1 MTKKRAPCQTV
12 RRCRH
17 GVHAALLGVRAAL
30 LAGVPLPAAAL
41 AQAPAGAP
49 ANLPAA
55 PPQAAPSSSY
65 GITPAPAAAPT
76 PGSSGAGP
84 TNGVAAPATPA
95 NAVQVLLD
103 QANFWRLQNDP
114 AQAQRALDRLLAQD
128 PRNPD
133 ALALQAQID
142 AERGD
147 RTAAQAALAKLRQV
161 RPDDPRIS
169 ATEQAI
175 RLGQIDSA
183 GLAEARRLA
192 QEGRNAVAIE
202 RYRRLF
208 HNAEPPDNLATEYYQ
223 VLSGTEGGWQ
233 QARDGLARL
242 VARDPKNTSAQLA
255 YGELL
260 TFRDATRADG
270 ISRLAALAA
279 NPATAEAATKSWRQA
294 LQWLPP
300 DSASIPALE
309 AYLARHPD
317 DGAVSARLAEART
330 PPRAPADEASR
341 QRSQGFD
348 ALNAGRLQD
357 AETAFQG
364 SLDRNANDADALG
377 GMGLVRLRQGRSAEA
392 ADLLTRAIAADPAHS
407 DRWESALAGATVGQ
421 DYAQARSL
429 VQHGQLEAAEQQVH
443 SIIAKGGDTTGAT
456 AMLADIQARRGELAA
471 AEASWRTVLSRQPS
485 NRAALAGLASVLHRE
500 GHAAEATTLLER
512 AGISTSARAPVHQ
525 QSDELREQAK
535 LASDPVSK
543 VALLRSASAA
553 NPMDPWLRLDLARA
567 LVAAGERQE
576 ARQEMD
582 SLVEVPHPSADALQ
596 AAAYFAAE
604 DNRPADAAALAARL
618 PPGAR
623 NPQMQAILS
632 RGQLDSDIRSATAL
646 AGTSPVATRQRLL
659 ALAAHPDPDGSRGSA
674 IARAFLRQGDAT
686 GARDAIGI
694 AQQAT
699 HNQSPA
705 ARLAYASVMLEG
717 GQDADA
723 QAMINSLEG
732 ASGLTPEQQTALQ
745 QLRAGAAVRSADQLS
760 KAGRAADAYDQLAPV
775 LARSPDNPDA
785 NMALARI
792 YGTANQPDKALAIN
806 QTLLARDPVNAQV
819 RRAAVDAAIQGRH
832 WELAESLVK
841 GGLALTPNDPSA
853 VLAAADLA
861 QARGD
866 NRRALQYLQNARSL
880 RQQQL
885 GVDERGA
892 QIAILNPSIAAR
904 AASPPSDNPFRRADA
919 SAADDTAAAIPETP
933 GGTSA
938 TGAGDQM
945 TSEINKSINS
955 VRDELAP
962 KLQGGVDL
970 RSRSGTSGLGQ
981 LFDGATPLETDVSP
995 GGFGQMRLVA
1005 TPTYLSAGQLTGA
1018 GLSQAQ
1024 FGSAALNISNGR
1036 FIQPEAQTAQGV
1048 ALDASYKY
1056 RWLTADVGSSPL
1068 GFLISNVVGGIELA
1082 PELADNVRLR
1092 VVTER
1097 RAVTD
1102 SLLSFGGT
1110 RDPYSGITWGGV
1122 TTTRGHGQLEFGVG
1136 KGYAYAG
1143 GGYDSLTGRNVKSNT
1158 EIEFGAGGAYPVYKT
1173 TSDEVR
1179 VGLDLVYFGY
1189 NSNLSYFSLGQG
1201 GYFSPQSYFA
1211 ALIPVSYTQTLED
1224 LTWSVGG
1231 AIGYQS
1237 YTQKA
1242 SPVFPNNA
1250 ELQGQL
1256 DALAAGTPG
1265 LVSFYPGK
1273 TASGITG
1280 GASGK
1285 IEYRATPSLRLGAK
1299 AQFQST
1305 GDWNQLDATIYAR
1318 YIFNG
1323 AD

>member
-1 MTKKRAPCQTV
+1 MMARAPCRTL

-17 GVHAALLGVRAAL
+17 GARAAL
-30 LAGVPLPAAAL
+30 LAGALLPAVAL
-41 AQAPAGAP
+41 AQAPAD
-49 ANLPAA
+49 
-55 PPQAAPSSSY
+55 
-65 GITPAPAAAPT
+65 APAAAPQASPPAS
-76 PGSSGAGP
+76 PGP
-84 TNGVAAPATPA
+84 APAGAAPA
-95 NAVQVLLD
+95 NAVQVLMD

-114 AQAQRALDRLLAQD
+114 ARAQRALDRLLALD

-133 ALALQAQID
+133 ALALQAQVA

-161 RPDDPRIS
+161 RPDDPRIG
-169 ATEQAI
+169 AAEQAV

-192 QEGRNAVAIE
+192 QEGRNAAAVE

-208 HNAEPPDNLATEYYQ
+208 HDAEPPDTLATEYYQ

-242 VARDPKNTSAQLA
+242 VARDPKNTRAQLA

-260 TFRDATRADG
+260 TYRDATRAEG

-279 NPATAEAATKSWRQA
+279 NPATAEAAAKPWRQA
-294 LQWLPP
+294 LQWLPA

-317 DGAVSARLAEART
+317 DGAVAARLAEARN
-330 PPRAPADEASR
+330 PPRAPADEASK
-341 QRSQGFD
+341 QRTLGFD
-348 ALNAGRLQD
+348 ALNAGRLRD

-364 SLDRNANDADALG
+364 SLDRNPNDADALG
-377 GMGLVRLRQGRSAEA
+377 GMGLVRLRQGRTAEA
-392 ADLLTRAIAADPAHS
+392 ADLLARAIAADPEHR
-407 DRWESALAGATVGQ
+407 DRWESALAGATAGQ

-429 VQHGQLEAAEQQVH
+429 VQHGQLEAAEQQVRG
-443 SIIAKGGDTTGAT
+443 IIAKGGDTIGAT

-471 AEASWRTVLSRQPS
+471 AEASWRTVLGRQPN
-485 NRAALAGLASVLHRE
+485 NRAALAGLASVLNRE
-500 GHAAEATTLLER
+500 GHATEASALLER
-512 AGISTSARAPVHQ
+512 AGISTAARAPSHR
-525 QSDELREQAK
+525 QSDELREQAR
-535 LASDPVSK
+535 LATDPASR
-543 VALLRSASAA
+543 VALLRSASES
-553 NPMDPWLRLDLARA
+553 NPADPWLRLDLARA
-567 LVAAGERQE
+567 LVAAGQRQE

-582 SLVEVPHPSADALQ
+582 SLVDVAHPSSDALQ
-596 AAAYFAAE
+596 AAAYFAAG
-604 DNRPADAAALAARL
+604 DNRPEDAAALAGRL

-623 NPQMQAILS
+623 NAQMQAILS

-699 HNQSPA
+699 PHQSPA
-705 ARLAYASVMLEG
+705 ARLAYASVLLEG

-732 ASGLTPEQQTALQ
+732 ASGLTPEQEAALQ
-745 QLRAGAAVRSADQLS
+745 QLRAGAAVRSADELN
-760 KAGRAADAYDQLAPV
+760 KAGRTADAYDQLAPV

-806 QTLLARDPVNAQV
+806 QTLLARDPANGQV

-841 GGLALTPNDPSA
+841 DGLALTPNDPSA

-892 QIAILNPSIAAR
+892 RIASLDPSVAAR
-904 AASPPSDNPFRRADA
+904 EAPPPPSDNPFRRTGSSGAY
-919 SAADDTAAAIPETP
+919 DTAAAVAVTP

-938 TGAGDQM
+938 TGAGDAM
-945 TSEINKSINS
+945 TAEINNSIAS

-962 KLQGGVDL
+962 KLLGGVAL
-970 RSRSGTSGLGQ
+970 RGRSGTSGLGQ
-981 LFDGATPLETDVSP
+981 LFDGATPLEADFSP

-1018 GLSQAQ
+1018 GLTQAQ
-1024 FGSAALNISNGR
+1024 FGSAALNIPNGR

-1068 GFLISNVVGGIELA
+1068 GFLISNVVGGIEVA

-1092 VVTER
+1092 VLAER

-1122 TTTRGHGQLEFGVG
+1122 TNTRGHGQLEFGVG
-1136 KGYAYAG
+1136 KGYVYAG
-1143 GGYDSLTGRNVKSNT
+1143 GGYDSLTGRNVKSNNET
-1158 EIEFGAGGAYPVYKT
+1158 ELGAGGAYPVYKT
-1173 TSDEVR
+1173 PTDEVK

-1189 NSNLSYFSLGQG
+1189 NSNLSYFTLGQG

-1211 ALIPVSYTQTLED
+1211 ALIPVSYMQTLDD
-1224 LTWSVGG
+1224 LTWSAGG

-1237 YTQKA
+1237 YTQKS
-1242 SPVFPNNA
+1242 SPVFPNNSA
-1250 ELQGQL
+1250 LQGQL

-1280 GASGK
+1280 GVSGR

-1305 GDWNQLDATIYAR
+1305 GDWTQLDGTVYAR